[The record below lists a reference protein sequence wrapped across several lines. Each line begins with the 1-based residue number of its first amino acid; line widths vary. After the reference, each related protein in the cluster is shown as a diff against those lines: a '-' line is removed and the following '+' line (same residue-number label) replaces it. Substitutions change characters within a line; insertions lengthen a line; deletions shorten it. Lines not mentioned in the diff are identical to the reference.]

1 MERGAQG
8 GSYKRIDDKDVPL
21 SSTEVLALSS
31 YERTSPSDRDAV
43 PGTSVGDL
51 DESLVD
57 RTIERAY
64 SLTPRAMRGAADKK
78 TKMERLNFLDFQGNV
93 TKAGSLPR
101 AFTLSSSIPSS
112 SLMWLST
119 WELKRELRGH

>member
-1 MERGAQG
+1 
-8 GSYKRIDDKDVPL
+8 
-21 SSTEVLALSS
+21 
-31 YERTSPSDRDAV
+31 
-43 PGTSVGDL
+43 
-51 DESLVD
+51 
-57 RTIERAY
+57 
-64 SLTPRAMRGAADKK
+64 MRGAADKK

-93 TKAGSLPR
+93 TKPASLPR